1 MAEVLNYVKPHPLL
15 NPREPMGRMRA
26 AWNPSATTAEQWK
39 RGDLVEVVAATGFVR
54 KVVQT
59 TPANILRMSFAAAD
73 YDVSPLGERYS
84 YYTDRGVALDTL
96 RDGHIVIFTY
106 QGATANDEDHE
117 FVAADLAAVQAQES
131 RELVYNP
138 DRGVLTIRNGGTN
151 PNVKMRYVFKGGVG
165 DSNVQVAC
173 IVLPAFRAEV

>member
-1 MAEVLNYVKPHPLL
+1 MAEVLSYVKPHPLL

-59 TPANILRMSFAAAD
+59 TPANILRMAFAAAD
-73 YDVSPLGERYS
+73 YDTSPLGERYS
-84 YYTDRGVALDTL
+84 YYTDRGVPLDTL
-96 RDGHIVIFTY
+96 RDGHILVFTF
-106 QGATANDEDHE
+106 QGGTANANDHE
-117 FVAADLAAVQAQES
+117 FTAADLAAVQAQES
-131 RELVYNP
+131 RELVYNTT
-138 DRGVLTIRNGGTN
+138 RGVLTIRAGSTN

-173 IVLPAFRAEV
+173 ILLPQFRAEV